1 MPTEELENELRRV
14 LAREA
19 ADIPNPEQAGQRLL
33 GHNYRPGGGHRRL
46 AAGITA
52 ATAAAAVV
60 LGLGLSGAF
69 GPARAD
75 RTSTTRTMG
84 FTLVRHANG
93 TATLTLNWQVFLEPS
108 DLQSDL
114 HQDGIPAIVTSG
126 SFCSSG
132 SAPPGL
138 GQVVIPHQ
146 KKPWTITI
154 DPAAMPAGTE
164 LSFGNFEFLT
174 GRPEPHDSPAAVA
187 EAILEARGQ
196 LGEGQSGAMTLVTLI
211 DTSSYTCAGTA
222 PPWDAIVPVPRPVP
236 SK

>member
-14 LAREA
+14 LACEA

-75 RTSTTRTMG
+75 RTSTIRAMG
-84 FTLVRHANG
+84 FTLARQANG
-93 TATLTLNWQVFLEPS
+93 TTTLTLTWQVFQEPS
-108 DLQSDL
+108 TLQSDL

-126 SFCSSG
+126 SFCSSD

-146 KKPWTITI
+146 EKPWTITI
-154 DPAAMPAGTE
+154 DAAAMPAGTE

-174 GRPEPHDSPAAVA
+174 GRPDRHGSPAPVA
-187 EAILEARGQ
+187 EAILEARDQPG
-196 LGEGQSGAMTLVTLI
+196 GAMTVVTLI

-222 PPWDAIVPVPRPVP
+222 PPWEAIVPVPRPFP